1 MHARLLDFVGV
12 ARSAGIAISTSQSI
26 AAFDAVRLVG
36 FDDRDVFKD
45 ALALTLATT
54 AEERARF
61 ERCFEMYFGVNA
73 GAMPTPPSEPAGA
86 SQTMRS
92 PAIREATENSTLT
105 RILLDDDR
113 AALVRN
119 LHAAAAAASA
129 GDVRLFTQTGAFTRR
144 ILEQLGIEAF
154 DAALER
160 LRSSGDREQSV
171 VANFLAER
179 RSAVALLARD
189 LVERRLA
196 ARGPAEAERL
206 HDRFLREARLANI
219 ERRDVERMRA
229 LVRAMARRLATRYG
243 RTRTRARR
251 GELDMSATMRR
262 NVAFDGVPF
271 DIVWKRRKIRKPRLV
286 VLCDVS
292 GSVARLA
299 SFMLLFASELAGVV
313 ADVRSFAFSDSL
325 IEVTGLLARGSIEE
339 AGEEIMRSIGF
350 HSSSYGHA
358 LADFER
364 SHMAGV
370 DRKTTVVILGDART
384 NYGDPRVDV
393 VRALRDRA
401 KRVVWLNPEPRGS
414 WGTDDS
420 EMLRYLPYCAL
431 ARTCNSL
438 LHLEDV
444 VEDLVRDAS

>member
-1 MHARLLDFVGV
+1 
-12 ARSAGIAISTSQSI
+12 S
-26 AAFDAVRLVG
+26 
-36 FDDRDVFKD
+36 
-45 ALALTLATT
+45 
-54 AEERARF
+54 
-61 ERCFEMYFGVNA
+61 
-73 GAMPTPPSEPAGA
+73 
-86 SQTMRS
+86 
-92 PAIREATENSTLT
+92 
-105 RILLDDDR
+105 
-113 AALVRN
+113 
-119 LHAAAAAASA
+119 
-129 GDVRLFTQTGAFTRR
+129 
-144 ILEQLGIEAF
+144 
-154 DAALER
+154 
-160 LRSSGDREQSV
+160 EQSS
-171 VANFLAER
+171 AADFLAER
-179 RSAVALLARD
+179 RGAVVALARD

-219 ERRDVERMRA
+219 ERRDVERMRV

-325 IEVTGLLARGSIEE
+325 IEVTDVLAHRSIEQ
-339 AGEEIMRSIGF
+339 AGEDIMRSIGF
-350 HSSSYGHA
+350 HSSSYGQA

-364 SHMAGV
+364 SHLASV

-420 EMLRYLPYCAL
+420 EMLRYLPLCAV

-438 LHLEDV
+438 RHLEDAI
-444 VEDLVRDAS
+444 EELVRAAH